1 MGICSEFSLHQAA
14 GELIKGEVQPILDK
28 HAMGVIQRL
37 VLQTVAFG
45 SNAPH
50 ITGMF

>member
-1 MGICSEFSLHQAA
+1 MGIYSQFSLHQAA

-28 HAMGVIQRL
+28 HALGVIQRI
-37 VLQTVAFG
+37 VLKTVAFG
-45 SNAPH
+45 SKAPY